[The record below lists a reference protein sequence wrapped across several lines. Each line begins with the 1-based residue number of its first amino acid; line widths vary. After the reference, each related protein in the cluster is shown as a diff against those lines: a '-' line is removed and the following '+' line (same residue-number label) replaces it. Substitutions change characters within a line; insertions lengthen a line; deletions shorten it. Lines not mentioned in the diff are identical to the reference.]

1 MNLDAAIQEFLDA
14 QRAKRSPHTVK
25 SYGSDLS
32 QLADFL
38 SPQGG
43 EASLSDLT
51 SLRIQTFLR
60 HRAANPT
67 TRARK
72 LSAIRTFVKF
82 CKQMGYLGSDPTEM
96 IEAPIRRKKLPKALS
111 QAQAE
116 DLLDQDDVGKSPLRD
131 RALLEIMYGAGLRV
145 SEAVSIDLTD
155 IDFKEGSVRVRGKG
169 NKDRVALFGKPC
181 LEAIESYIQ
190 AERTEPKKGQPL
202 FTNRWGGR
210 ILART
215 AYNVV
220 RRWARQAGLPP
231 GVSPHKLRHS
241 FATHLL
247 DGGAD
252 LKTVQQLLGHESL
265 ATTQIYT
272 HVSIERLREAV
283 EKAHPKAK

>member
-1 MNLDAAIQEFLDA
+1 MNLDAAIQEFLDN
-14 QRAKRSPHTVK
+14 QRAKRSPNTVK
-25 SYGSDLS
+25 SYGADLS
-32 QLADFL
+32 QLAAFL
-38 SPQGG
+38 SPENG
-43 EASLSDLT
+43 EARMDSLT
-51 SLRIQTFLR
+51 PLRLQTFLR
-60 HRAANPT
+60 HHAPNPT

-72 LSAIRTFVKF
+72 LSAIRSFIRF
-82 CKQMGYLGSDPTEM
+82 CKQMGYLDTDPTEM
-96 IEAPIRRKKLPKALS
+96 LEAPIQRKKLPKAIS

-116 DLLDQDDVGKSPLRD
+116 DLLDQDDLGQSPLRD
-131 RALLEIMYGAGLRV
+131 RAMLEIMYGAGLRV
-145 SEAVSIDLTD
+145 SEIVAINLPD

-181 LEAIESYIQ
+181 LEAIERYIQ
-190 AERTEPKKGQPL
+190 AERTEPTKGQPL

-210 ILART
+210 IIART

-220 RRWARQAGLPP
+220 RRWAKQVGLPP
-231 GVSPHKLRHS
+231 EVSPHKLRHS

-272 HVSIERLREAV
+272 HVSIERLRDAV

>member
-1 MNLDAAIQEFLDA
+1 MNLDTAIQEFLDN

-25 SYGSDLS
+25 SYGADLS
-32 QLADFL
+32 QLAAFL
-38 SPQGG
+38 SPENGAAQID
-43 EASLSDLT
+43 ALT
-51 SLRIQTFLR
+51 AMRLQAFLR
-60 HRAANPT
+60 QHAPNPT

-82 CKQMGYLGSDPTEM
+82 CKQMGYLDTDPTEM
-96 IEAPIRRKKLPKALS
+96 LEAPIQRKKLPKAIS

-116 DLLDQDDVGKSPLRD
+116 DLLDQDDLGQSPLRD
-131 RALLEIMYGAGLRV
+131 RAMLEIMYGAGLRV
-145 SEAVSIDLTD
+145 SEVVAINLPD

-181 LEAIESYIQ
+181 LEAIERYLQ
-190 AERTEPKKGQPL
+190 AERVEPRKGQPL

-210 ILART
+210 IIART

-220 RRWARQAGLPP
+220 RRWAKQVGLPP
-231 GVSPHKLRHS
+231 EVSPHKLRHS

-272 HVSIERLREAV
+272 HVSIERLRDAV
-283 EKAHPKAK
+283 EKAHPKSK